1 MIRWGGT
8 LLPSGSRAGDGMACN
23 SNDRRQWRKQE
34 VAVGAAASRMRV
46 LLNARSI
53 RWVPQPVLVSEEKAT
68 GLLAPHKLFAN
79 ACAVQK
85 AICRL

>member
-8 LLPSGSRAGDGMACN
+8 LLPSGSRAGDGMARCICVE
-23 SNDRRQWRKQE
+23 SSLP
-34 VAVGAAASRMRV
+34 V
-46 LLNARSI
+46 